1 METGHAPEN
10 YAPARNG
17 PLLVFLLLITA
28 ILIITHNARESAS
41 GRHWDFQ
48 AFYLGAEMVSHGEG
62 SRLYDFNDQAA
73 AQMRYVDPTRQV
85 ALPDMPFL
93 NPAATTLLL
102 LPFARFSMAAAYA
115 AWTAI
120 NILILVMTVR
130 LLQKV
135 LPLPHDNRPL
145 LAAILFYPAF
155 DCLLRGQVSILI
167 LFLVA
172 LAFYFLI
179 RSRPLLAG
187 FVLGLAILKF
197 QVVLG
202 LLAVLALRRMWK
214 VLAGSAIGASVV
226 AGVSVLITGWRAAA
240 HYPAYLRQVAF
251 HERVSYTPSMVNL
264 RAMLW
269 HLLRHEPALWLV
281 ALLSLAVLTL
291 AALTWNDIVTG
302 FSIAVTLSVLTS
314 YHAHY
319 EDLSLLILP
328 FAVLLPR
335 VRWNSVLIGIAALVM
350 LLSLIMLMLGLE
362 TLFSVLCDGVVIFG
376 LWRTCPRIE
385 DGIAVE
391 PDVMGRRTSAPA
403 S

>member
-1 METGHAPEN
+1 METGQSPAN
-10 YAPARNG
+10 STRARNG
-17 PLLVFLLLITA
+17 PLLVFLLVLTA
-28 ILIITHNARESAS
+28 ILIITHNARESGS

-73 AQMRYVDPTRQV
+73 AQMRYVDPARQV
-85 ALPDMPFL
+85 TLPDMPFL

-120 NILILVMTVR
+120 NVLILVTTVR

-172 LAFYFLI
+172 LAC
-179 RSRPLLAG
+179 
-187 FVLGLAILKF
+187 
-197 QVVLG
+197 
-202 LLAVLALRRMWK
+202 RMWR
-214 VLAGSAIGASVV
+214 VLAGSVIGASVV
-226 AGVSVLITGWRAAA
+226 AGVSVLITGWHAAA
-240 HYPAYLRQVAF
+240 HYPAYLRQVAY

-281 ALLSLAVLTL
+281 ALLSLALLIL
-291 AALTWNDIVTG
+291 AALTWNDIATG

-314 YHAHY
+314 YHVHF

-335 VRWNSVLIGIAALVM
+335 VRWNSVLIGITALVM
-350 LLSLIMLMLGLE
+350 LLSLIMLILGLE
-362 TLFSVLCDGVVIFG
+362 TLFSVLCDGLVIFG

-391 PDVMGRRTSAPA
+391 SDVMGVT
-403 S
+403 

>member
-1 METGHAPEN
+1 METGQSPAN
-10 YAPARNG
+10 STPARNG
-17 PLLVFLLLITA
+17 PLLVFLLLLTP

-62 SRLYDFNDQAA
+62 SRLYDFDSQAA
-73 AQMRYVDPTRQV
+73 AQMHYVDPTRQV
-85 ALPDMPFL
+85 TLPDMPFL
-93 NPAATTLLL
+93 YPAATTLLL
-102 LPFARFSMAAAYA
+102 LPFARFSMAAANA
-115 AWTAI
+115 AWTVI
-120 NILILVMTVR
+120 NVLILVTTVR

-145 LAAILFYPAF
+145 LAAVLFYPAF
-155 DCLLRGQVSILI
+155 DCLLKGQVSILI
-167 LFLVA
+167 LSLVA
-172 LAFYFLI
+172 LAFYFLL

-187 FVLGLAILKF
+187 FVLGLAMLKF
-197 QVVLG
+197 QIVLG

-226 AGVSVLITGWRAAA
+226 AGVSVLITGWHAAA
-240 HYPAYLRQVAF
+240 HYPAYLRQVAY

-269 HLLRHEPALWLV
+269 HLLGHEPAFWLV
-281 ALLSLAVLTL
+281 ALLSLALLIL

-335 VRWNSVLIGIAALVM
+335 VRWNSVLIGFAALAM
-350 LLSLIMLMLGLE
+350 FLSLIMLIIGLE
-362 TLFSVLCDGVVIFG
+362 TLFSVLCDGLVIFG
-376 LWRTCPRIE
+376 LWRTCPRID

-391 PDVMGRRTSAPA
+391 PDVMGVT
-403 S
+403 

>member
-1 METGHAPEN
+1 METGQPPAN
-10 YAPARNG
+10 DAPARNG

-102 LPFARFSMAAAYA
+102 LPFAKFSMAAAYA
-115 AWTAI
+115 AWTVI
-120 NILILVMTVR
+120 NVLILVMAVR

-167 LFLVA
+167 LFFVA

-179 RSRPLLAG
+179 RSRSLLAG
-187 FVLGLAILKF
+187 FVLGLRRRDQTRRPDTKNSRRGCAPSLRTIGCPFQTWRRSIVLPKSSRGHERRQSLDALLKT
-197 QVVLG
+197 
-202 LLAVLALRRMWK
+202 ALRR
-214 VLAGSAIGASVV
+214 G
-226 AGVSVLITGWRAAA
+226 
-240 HYPAYLRQVAF
+240 
-251 HERVSYTPSMVNL
+251 
-264 RAMLW
+264 
-269 HLLRHEPALWLV
+269 
-281 ALLSLAVLTL
+281 
-291 AALTWNDIVTG
+291 
-302 FSIAVTLSVLTS
+302 
-314 YHAHY
+314 
-319 EDLSLLILP
+319 
-328 FAVLLPR
+328 PR
-335 VRWNSVLIGIAALVM
+335 
-350 LLSLIMLMLGLE
+350 
-362 TLFSVLCDGVVIFG
+362 
-376 LWRTCPRIE
+376 RI
-385 DGIAVE
+385 I
-391 PDVMGRRTSAPA
+391 PLHTTYI
-403 S
+403 

>member
-1 METGHAPEN
+1 METGQ
-10 YAPARNG
+10 APANSTPARDG
-17 PLLVFLLLITA
+17 SLLVFLLLLTP
-28 ILIITHNARESAS
+28 ILIITHNARESGS

-48 AFYLGAEMVSHGEG
+48 AFYLGAEMVIHGEG
-62 SRLYDFNDQAA
+62 SRLYDFSDQAA

-85 ALPDMPFL
+85 TLPDMPFL
-93 NPAATTLLL
+93 SPAATTLLF

-115 AWTAI
+115 AWAAI
-120 NILILVMTVR
+120 NVLILVMTVR

-167 LFLVA
+167 LSLVA
-172 LAFYFLI
+172 LAFYFLL

-187 FVLGLAILKF
+187 FVLGLAMLKF
-197 QVVLG
+197 QMVLG

-226 AGVSVLITGWRAAA
+226 AGLSVLITGWRAFV
-240 HYPAYLRQVAF
+240 HYPAYLRQVAY
-251 HERVSYTPSMVNL
+251 HERVSYTPTMVNL

-269 HLLRHEPALWLV
+269 HLLGHEPALWLV
-281 ALLSLAVLTL
+281 ALLSLALLIL
-291 AALTWNDIVTG
+291 AALTWNDIATG

-328 FAVLLPR
+328 FAVLL
-335 VRWNSVLIGIAALVM
+335 
-350 LLSLIMLMLGLE
+350 
-362 TLFSVLCDGVVIFG
+362 
-376 LWRTCPRIE
+376 
-385 DGIAVE
+385 
-391 PDVMGRRTSAPA
+391 
-403 S
+403 